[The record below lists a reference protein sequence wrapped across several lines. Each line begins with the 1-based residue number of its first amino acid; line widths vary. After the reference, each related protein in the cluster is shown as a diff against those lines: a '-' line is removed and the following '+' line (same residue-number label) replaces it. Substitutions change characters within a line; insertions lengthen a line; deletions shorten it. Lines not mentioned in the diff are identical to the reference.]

1 MLTRAPGDN
10 QSDIQTKAKP
20 AVIELR
26 DVSVE
31 FDAHQVLKNV
41 NLDIKDGEFVALIG
55 PSGGGKSTLLRI
67 IAGLLNH
74 YSGSVRVDCKPA
86 VVFQDYRLLPWRTV
100 LENVRLPRD
109 LSGNG
114 ESAEAVL
121 KQVGMLE
128 HADRY
133 PHQLS
138 GGMQARVAIAR
149 ALAQDADILLLD
161 EPFAA
166 LDALVRE
173 RFNLEMKRLHEKTG
187 KTFIFVTHSIREAVY
202 LGDKVVVL
210 KDGHVDEV
218 LDAHNEG
225 RITAYSDGIEASL
238 RAKLGMATSTYIKPK
253 RTRRRFPWEALGV
266 LALAIFFLS
275 LWQLFASRAELYYLP
290 PPSAI
295 WDAAL
300 NTMSLLTRHTLAT
313 LRVTGLGLTIAL
325 LLGVPTGYF
334 MGKSLAG
341 ERLLSPFIVALQAV
355 PTIIIAPL
363 LTAWLGFGLAPRLV
377 VTTLI
382 SIFPIIIST
391 MVGVREVG
399 KRYREVFE
407 TIGAKP
413 WAVFTQLEFPGAL
426 PVVLGGL
433 RLAVSLALIGAV
445 VSEFVFLGSGL
456 GFFTNAERLNFRYA
470 NAYAGVGVTV
480 LLGLCLYLG
489 VTLLERSVLRYRK
502 A

>member
-1 MLTRAPGDN
+1 MLTHAPRDARLEDTRA
-10 QSDIQTKAKP
+10 
-20 AVIELR
+20 AVIQLR
-26 DVSVE
+26 NVSVE
-31 FDAHQVLKNV
+31 FDGHQVLSDV

-67 IAGLLNH
+67 IAGLLNRH
-74 YSGSVRVDCKPA
+74 SGSAEVACKPA

-109 LSGNG
+109 LTGAG
-114 ESAEAVL
+114 AGPEAVL

-149 ALAQDADILLLD
+149 ALAQEADILLLD

-202 LGDKVVVL
+202 LADKVVVL
-210 KDGHVDEV
+210 KDGTVDEV
-218 LDAHNEG
+218 LDARNEG

-238 RAKLGMATSTYIKPK
+238 RAKLGMATSTYIEPK
-253 RTRRRFPWEALGV
+253 REKRRFPWEGLGV
-266 LALAIFFLS
+266 LGLTALFL
-275 LWQLFASRAELYYLP
+275 LFWQLYASSAKLYYLP
-290 PPSAI
+290 PPGAI
-295 WDAAL
+295 WEATL
-300 NTMSLLTRHTLAT
+300 NGMSLLTRHTLAT
-313 LRVTGLGLTIAL
+313 LRVTGLSLLVAL
-325 LLGVPTGYF
+325 GLGVPTGYF
-334 MGKSLAG
+334 MGRSLTG

-363 LTAWLGFGLAPRLV
+363 LISWLEYGLAPRLV

-382 SIFPIIIST
+382 CIFPIIIST

-399 KRYREVFE
+399 ERYREVFE
-407 TIGAKP
+407 TIGAKA
-413 WAVFTQLEFPGAL
+413 WTVFTQLEYPGAL

-433 RLAVSLALIGAV
+433 RLAVSLAIIGAV
-445 VSEFVFLGSGL
+445 VSEFVFGAPGL
-456 GFFTNAERLNFRYA
+456 GHFTNAEQRNFRYA

-480 LLGLCLYLG
+480 LLGLCMYLA
-489 VTLLERSVLRYRK
+489 VTLLERSALHYRK